1 MTSSKRNIVVVV
13 CGLVALVIW
22 FGWTRILDTASN
34 RRRVSS
40 EVRSLVQQANLN
52 PQTNEIA
59 IELLRRAR
67 SKYSFEATAATVG
80 LGEIGDSA
88 IPVIDE
94 LATLMDSSNPY
105 VRREAANSL
114 SKLGKRST
122 PVLEK
127 LVRQVSKQ
135 PSDDE
140 SWFAADAIGEIGK
153 PAIEYI
159 PLLKSRIGTGA
170 VQFDDSLRTAIAIL
184 EELRDAEESQRRK

>member
-1 MTSSKRNIVVVV
+1 MICSKRKFVVGA
-13 CGLVALVIW
+13 CGLVALTLW
-22 FGWTRILDTASN
+22 FGWTRILDTAAN

-40 EVRSLVQQANLN
+40 EVRSLVQQAKLN
-52 PQTNEIA
+52 PQANEIA
-59 IELLRRAR
+59 AELLRRAR
-67 SKYSFEATAATVG
+67 SNYSFEATAATVG

-94 LATLMDSSNPY
+94 LATLMDSSDPY

-140 SWFAADAIGEIGK
+140 SWFAADAIGKIGK
-153 PAIEYI
+153 PAIRYI
-159 PLLKSRIGTGA
+159 PLLKSRIGTGGSL
-170 VQFDDSLRTAIAIL
+170 FDESLREAIDSLEGL
-184 EELRDAEESQRRK
+184 VSDAD